1 MKTGVKVGDAMTQN
15 PVVISMERTVS
26 FASKVMLENRVGSL
40 LVMQG
45 DKIKGIITEKDV
57 VRVVAKGMSPR
68 RIKISE
74 VMRKKLHTTKPNED
88 LYEAVRHMK
97 KNKVRRLPVVYKG
110 KLVGLLTHT
119 DVLKLEPIMYE
130 MMYDWINIGI
140 SKDQMKS
147 NIEEE

>member
-97 KNKVRRLPVVYKG
+97 KN
-110 KLVGLLTHT
+110 
-119 DVLKLEPIMYE
+119 I
-130 MMYDWINIGI
+130 
-140 SKDQMKS
+140 
-147 NIEEE
+147 